1 MILISRHQ
9 ECHDD
14 ESLFLMPS
22 ASTISGDEDLIDVTD
37 YLLTMDSSTHLEIY
51 HLALV
56 LGLSQSRV
64 KGMMESPTFL
74 DDVIAAWLRR
84 EDQVSKRGVPT
95 WENLVKALRHPRL
108 KQNEIADKIANEKIL
123 HQ

>member
-1 MILISRHQ
+1 MILRSSHQ
-9 ECHDD
+9 EYHN
-14 ESLFLMPS
+14 EKLIAF

-37 YLLTMDSSTHLEIY
+37 YLLTMDSNTHLEVY
-51 HLALV
+51 HLALI

-64 KGMMESPTFL
+64 KGMMESPIFL

-84 EDQVSKRGVPT
+84 EDQVPKRGVPT

-108 KQNEIADKIANEKIL
+108 KQNEIADKIANEKLIHL
-123 HQ
+123 

>member
-1 MILISRHQ
+1 MLWLYYVKNYFQQPSG
-9 ECHDD
+9 ED
-14 ESLFLMPS
+14 ELM
-22 ASTISGDEDLIDVTD
+22 DVTD
-37 YLLTMDSSTHLEIY
+37 YLLTMESLSSTHIEIY

-64 KGMMESPTFL
+64 KGMMDSPTFL
-74 DDVIAAWLRR
+74 DDVITAWLRR
-84 EDQVSKRGVPT
+84 EDQVNRRGVPT

-108 KQNEIADKIANEKIL
+108 KLNEIADKIAREKNV